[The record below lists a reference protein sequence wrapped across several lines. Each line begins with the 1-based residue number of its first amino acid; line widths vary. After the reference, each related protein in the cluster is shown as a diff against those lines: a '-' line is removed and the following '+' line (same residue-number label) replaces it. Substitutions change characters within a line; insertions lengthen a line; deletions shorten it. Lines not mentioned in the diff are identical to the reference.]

1 MAVEKF
7 WSVSLKTASQEGI
20 SLSKLI
26 LLYSSF
32 LILFLEVVFLTIS
45 VASFERGQLESLA
58 NQIYLVKNIYLDDL
72 DSCEEVVESV
82 AISPDAFY
90 NLIGPL
96 PNSSVSRIPVE
107 TVISGNESVDEFL
120 HALGYSSLG
129 FRYEKYENGE
139 ISCRQ
144 KYDFNT
150 GANILDSQEMLKV
163 DLREDNIIANLR
175 SGFESLYNKTLQ
187 KGFVYTV
194 IFDRVIQGKRE
205 VYEFTISSEKVLIS
219 FDALFSV
226 ILFPSIIILVV
237 NTALIT
243 LGSVMFFSRPIER
256 ITSKIQSIHSTL
268 NETSERENI
277 NTKATK
283 KSIFLEINR
292 IENEITMATERLRP
306 INTLEGEGKA
316 FQHEIKNYMSAIRA
330 SLRNL
335 ISSLGEDGN
344 LYLEKERSIDTIGKM
359 ISTKVEH
366 LVSYVTS
373 DPRNLEKEEISLG
386 KLFSFVKNTGEE
398 VAKYHGVDRAF
409 GDRED
414 NKNLS
419 IIDIDWTNNKQ
430 NDVKVNANWESL
442 YGVMFNLVLNAI
454 IAIRNRIE
462 YEKDVG
468 IGNGEIGK
476 IIISVQ
482 ESKDGQLVEITVED
496 NGAGVEKTIRQ
507 TLFDYGVQGD
517 LAIAKYD
524 ERKPL
529 GGVGL
534 HYSFQQINYHGGE
547 LKLDWTCHF
556 NDTPTPSRTGA
567 RFKITLPR

>member
-1 MAVEKF
+1 M
-7 WSVSLKTASQEGI
+7 
-20 SLSKLI
+20 
-26 LLYSSF
+26 
-32 LILFLEVVFLTIS
+32 
-45 VASFERGQLESLA
+45 ESLA

-82 AISPDAFY
+82 AISPDSYY

-96 PNSSVSRIPVE
+96 PSSTVSRIPVE
-107 TVISGNESVDEFL
+107 TVLTGNESVDEFL
-120 HALGYSSLG
+120 NALGYSSLG
-129 FRYEKYENGE
+129 FRYERYENGE

-150 GANILDSQEMLKV
+150 EGNFLDSQEMLKV
-163 DLREDNIIANLR
+163 DLREENIIANLR
-175 SGFESLYNKTLQ
+175 SGFVSLYYKTFQ

-219 FDALFSV
+219 FEALFGV
-226 ILFPSIIILVV
+226 ILFPSILILLV

-243 LGSVMFFSRPIER
+243 FGSFMFFSRPIER
-256 ITSKIQSIHSTL
+256 ITRKIQSIHSIL
-268 NETSERENI
+268 SESDERENLKV
-277 NTKATK
+277 KATK
-283 KSIFLEINR
+283 KSIFREINR
-292 IENEITMATERLRP
+292 IESEITMATERLRP

-316 FQHEIKNYMSAIRA
+316 FQHEIKNYISTIRA

-335 ISSLGEDGN
+335 LSSLGEEGN
-344 LYLEKERSIDTIGKM
+344 PYLEKERSIETIGKM

-373 DPRNLEKEEISLG
+373 DPRSLEKEELSLG

-398 VAKYHGVDRAF
+398 VAKYHEVDGAYVE
-409 GDRED
+409 G
-414 NKNLS
+414 KNNEISS
-419 IIDIDWTNNKQ
+419 IIAIDWNNARQ
-430 NDVKVNANWESL
+430 NDVKIKANWESL

-454 IAIRNRIE
+454 IAIRNRME

-468 IGNGEIGK
+468 IKNSEKGK
-476 IIISVQ
+476 IIISIQ
-482 ESKDGQLVEITVED
+482 ETLDGQFIEISVED
-496 NGAGVEKTIRQ
+496 NGAGVEEMIRQ
-507 TLFDYGVQGD
+507 TLFDYGVRGG
-517 LAIAKYD
+517 LINSRHN

-547 LKLDWTCHF
+547 LKLDWTSHF
-556 NDTPTPSRTGA
+556 NDHPPPSRTGS
-567 RFKITLPR
+567 RFKITLPK